1 MIQVHDSAQ
10 QYFKHLIEQQD
21 AEDLGLHITVSQPG
35 TPGAAC
41 ELSFCLPDEISE
53 VDSRIQYQGFDLYVD
68 SASEPWLE
76 NAELEFVENA
86 TGGELVVKAPNIKG
100 QAPAEDSPLAQ
111 RVQYVLDAHINPSVA
126 AHGGVVSLVDVNDQ
140 GVVVLQF
147 GGGCHGCGQVGVTLK
162 EGVEK
167 TLREAIPEVT
177 AVRDVTDHST
187 GENPY
192 YQ

>member
-1 MIQVHDSAQ
+1 MIQIHDSAQ

-21 AEDLGLHITVSQPG
+21 AEGLGLHIAVSQPG
-35 TPGAAC
+35 TPGASC
-41 ELSFCLPDEISE
+41 ELSFCLPDEISAG
-53 VDSRIQYQGFDLYVD
+53 DSRIEYPGFDMFVD
-68 SASEPWLE
+68 AASEPWLD

-100 QAPAEDSPLAQ
+100 QEPAADAPLKQ
-111 RVQYVLDAHINPSVA
+111 RVQYVLDARINPSVA
-126 AHGGVVSLVDVNDQ
+126 SHGGVVSLVDVDQQ
-140 GVVVLQF
+140 GVVTLRF
-147 GGGCHGCGQVGVTLK
+147 GGGCHGCGQVSVTLQD
-162 EGVEK
+162 GVEK
-167 TLREAIPEVT
+167 TLRSEIPEVT

>member
-10 QYFKHLIEQQD
+10 NYFKHLIEQQD
-21 AEDLGLHITVSQPG
+21 ATDLGLHISVSQPG

-41 ELSFCLPDEISE
+41 ELTFCMPDEIDAG
-53 VDSRIQYQGFDLYVD
+53 DSRIEFPGFDMFVD
-68 SASEPWLE
+68 AASEPWLD

-100 QAPAEDSPLAQ
+100 QTPADDAPLTE
-111 RVQYVLDAHINPSVA
+111 RVQYLLDAEINPSVA
-126 AHGGVVSLVDVNDQ
+126 AHGGVVSLVDVDGE
-140 GVVVLQF
+140 GVVTLQF
-147 GGGCHGCGQVGVTLK
+147 GGGCHGCGQVGATLK

-167 TLREAIPEVT
+167 TLVGKVPGVT

-192 YQ
+192 YE

>member
-1 MIQVHDSAQ
+1 MIQIHESAQ
-10 QYFKHLIEQQD
+10 QYFKHLIEQQE
-21 AEDLGLHITVSQPG
+21 AEDLGLHIAVSQPG

-41 ELSFCLPDEISE
+41 ELTFCMPDEISAG
-53 VDSRIQYQGFDLYVD
+53 DSRIECSGFDMYVD
-68 SASEPWLE
+68 AASEAWLE
-76 NAELEFVENA
+76 NAELDFVENA

-100 QAPAEDSPLAQ
+100 QAPAEDAPLAQ
-111 RVQYVLDAHINPSVA
+111 RVQYVLDAQINPSVA
-126 AHGGVVSLVDVNDQ
+126 AHGGVVSLVDVDDQ

-167 TLREAIPEVT
+167 TLCAELPEVT

-192 YQ
+192 Y

>member
-1 MIQVHDSAQ
+1 MINIHESAQ

-21 AEDLGLHITVSQPG
+21 ATGLGLHISVSQPG

-41 ELSFCLPDEISE
+41 ELSFCMPDEISLGDNRIE
-53 VDSRIQYQGFDLYVD
+53 FPGFEMFVDA
-68 SASEPWLE
+68 ASEPWLE

-100 QAPAEDSPLAQ
+100 QTPDDDAPLAE
-111 RVQYVLDAHINPSVA
+111 RVQYLLDAKINPSVA
-126 AHGGVVSLVDVNDQ
+126 AHGGVVSLVDVDEQ
-140 GVVVLQF
+140 GVVTLQF

-167 TLREAIPEVT
+167 TLCTEIPEVT

>member
-10 QYFKHLIEQQD
+10 TYFKHLIEQQD
-21 AEDLGLHITVSQPG
+21 AEGLGLHISVSQPG

-41 ELSFCLPDEISE
+41 ELTFCLPDEI
-53 VDSRIQYQGFDLYVD
+53 DQGDNRIEFPGFDMYVD
-68 SASEPWLE
+68 AASESWLE
-76 NAELEFVENA
+76 NAQLEFVENA
-86 TGGELVVKAPNIKG
+86 TGGELVIKAPNIKG
-100 QAPAEDSPLAQ
+100 QTPAKDAPLAQ
-111 RVQYVLDAHINPSVA
+111 RVQYVLDAKINPSVA
-126 AHGGVVSLVDVNDQ
+126 AHGGVVSLVEVDDQ
-140 GVVVLQF
+140 GVAVLQF

-167 TLREAIPEVT
+167 TLREEVPEVT

>member
-1 MIQVHDSAQ
+1 MIQIHDSAQ
-10 QYFKHLIEQQD
+10 HYFKHLIEQQED
-21 AEDLGLHITVSQPG
+21 DDLGLHIAVSQPG

-41 ELSFCLPDEISE
+41 ELTFCVPSE
-53 VDSRIQYQGFDLYVD
+53 VSEGDSRIEYDGFDLYVD
-68 SASEPWLE
+68 AASEVWLD
-76 NAELEFVENA
+76 NAELDFVEDA

-100 QAPAEDSPLAQ
+100 QAPDTDAPLVQ
-111 RVQYVLDAHINPSVA
+111 RVQYILDAQINPSVA
-126 AHGGVVSLVDVNDQ
+126 SHGGVVSLVDVDDQ
-140 GVVVLQF
+140 GVVTLQF

-162 EGVEK
+162 DGVEK
-167 TLREAIPEVT
+167 TLLQEIPEVT